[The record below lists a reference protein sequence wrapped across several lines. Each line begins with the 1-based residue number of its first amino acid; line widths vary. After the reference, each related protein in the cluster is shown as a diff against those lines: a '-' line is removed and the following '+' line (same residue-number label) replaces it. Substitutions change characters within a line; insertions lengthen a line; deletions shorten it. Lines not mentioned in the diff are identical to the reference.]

1 MHLPHQEPC
10 RSYPGT
16 VTCSNHSVTGSLIP
30 PPQGQSPVEIT
41 PPPVALQ
48 WTLEIVS
55 AARSLDKKKVSAVSQ
70 KLEKLERLENQVVGE
85 STKISAFEGN
95 IATIKRDVGQS
106 VQKTKQLVEAL
117 IVRADFQDGHM
128 EERIVSLN
136 KETKN

>member
-1 MHLPHQEPC
+1 M
-10 RSYPGT
+10 
-16 VTCSNHSVTGSLIP
+16 
-30 PPQGQSPVEIT
+30 
-41 PPPVALQ
+41 
-48 WTLEIVS
+48 
-55 AARSLDKKKVSAVSQ
+55 
-70 KLEKLERLENQVVGE
+70 VGE